1 MRLRVLVRLVIVVS
15 AALLGFT
22 SLALLHA
29 PPDSYDFLSGSFLYK
44 SSVYASLNWKSYVT
58 LSEDAPSHYTQG
70 SHTSSHTS
78 SHTGRHLLKDVSTVF
93 QNRLL
98 NGLPLPCTMGT
109 TIDKKYS
116 RFLKSLQTYTNLH
129 RRVVEN
135 SASRTLTWQCP
146 VQEHCGGLGDR
157 IRGVSYAL
165 LLAMF
170 SRRKLVIFW
179 EGPSEGTYLHP
190 HMIDWRDERVYGFLR
205 RQKGKIPIVVV
216 VST

>member
-1 MRLRVLVRLVIVVS
+1 MRVPVRLIIVVF

-22 SLALLHA
+22 CLALLHA
-29 PPDSYDFLSGSFLYK
+29 PSDSYDFFSGSFLYK
-44 SSVYASLNWKSYVT
+44 SSVRWKSYVT
-58 LSEDAPSHYTQG
+58 LSEDSPSHYTQG
-70 SHTSSHTS
+70 SYTS
-78 SHTGRHLLKDVSTVF
+78 RNLLKDVSKVF

-98 NGLPLPCTMGT
+98 NSLPLPCAVGT
-109 TIDKKYS
+109 TMLDKKYS
-116 RFLKSLQTYTNLH
+116 RFLKTLQTYANLH
-129 RRVVEN
+129 RVVEN

-146 VQEHCGGLGDR
+146 VQEYCGGLGDR

-170 SRRKLVIFW
+170 SRRKLVVFW

-205 RQKGKIPIVVV
+205 RQKGKIQKFL
-216 VST
+216 